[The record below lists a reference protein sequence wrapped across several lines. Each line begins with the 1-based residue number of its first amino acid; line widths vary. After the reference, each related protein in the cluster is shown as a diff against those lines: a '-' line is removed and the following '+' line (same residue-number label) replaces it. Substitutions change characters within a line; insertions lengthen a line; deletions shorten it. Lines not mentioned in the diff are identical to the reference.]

1 MGRGCLV
8 VLALLS
14 TVACRRAQSQDSS
27 PFTAPE
33 IGISLPHLPGWERD
47 PLVKLDDSAKGG
59 LVMRLTREER
69 VSGMPRIDVIIDP
82 VPVKPTFLEDV
93 LSRALRDMADYEQR
107 GEIDIRELDRKPI
120 RVGPRRGFRV
130 THSYVISG
138 DEDRAMVTQTSALF
152 VLDGRGITVTATG
165 RAELY
170 VPLADEVDQI
180 VSGMQVALTGPQG
193 ASGLTKPVDLTPRPN

>member
-1 MGRGCLV
+1 MGRRCLV
-8 VLALLS
+8 AIAFLS
-14 TVACRRAQSQDSS
+14 IVACRRAQNHDSS

-47 PLVKLDDSAKGG
+47 PTVKLEDPAKGG

-69 VSGMPRIDVIIDP
+69 VPGMPRIDVIIDP

-107 GEIDIRELDRKPI
+107 GEIDIQALDRKPI

-130 THSYVISG
+130 THSYVVAS

-170 VPLADEVDQI
+170 TPLVEEVDQI
-180 VSGMQVALTGPQG
+180 VSGMNVALTGPLG

>member
-1 MGRGCLV
+1 MGRRCLV
-8 VLALLS
+8 LVALLAFA
-14 TVACRRAQSQDSS
+14 ACRRAQSQDRT
-27 PFTAPE
+27 PFTSPE
-33 IGISLPHLPGWERD
+33 IGITLPHLPGWERD
-47 PLVKLDDSAKGG
+47 PTVKLDDAAKGG

-69 VSGMPRIDVIIDP
+69 VPGMPRIDVIIDP

-107 GEIDIRELDRKPI
+107 GEIDIQGLDRKPI

-130 THSYVISG
+130 THSYVVAN
-138 DEDRAMVTQTSALF
+138 DEERAMVTQTSALF

-170 VPLADEVDQI
+170 GPLADEVDQI

-193 ASGLTKPVDLTPRPN
+193 GGLTKPVDLTPRGN

>member
-1 MGRGCLV
+1 MGRRYLV
-8 VLALLS
+8 ALALLS
-14 TVACRRAQSQDSS
+14 IVACRRAQNQDSS

-33 IGISLPHLPGWERD
+33 IGFSLPHLPGWLRD
-47 PLVKLDDSAKGG
+47 PAVKLEDPAKGG

-69 VSGMPRIDVIIDP
+69 VPGMPRIDVIIDP

-107 GEIDIRELDRKPI
+107 GDIDIQALDRKPI

-130 THSYVISG
+130 THSYVVAS

-170 VPLADEVDQI
+170 TPLAEEIDQI
-180 VSGMQVALTGPQG
+180 VSGMNVALTGPQG
-193 ASGLTKPVDLTPRPN
+193 TSGLTKPVDLTPRPN